1 MEILCWGELLRLSVE
16 FSRWDQLFD
25 SLLWQSVVIGYY
37 DYLLRS
43 SAESSCWDYKF
54 SYSVVSSCWDYPLRL
69 YVDMICCEQLL
80 RLSVETICGDQ
91 LLSISVEIICV
102 SISVEIICGVQLS
115 RLYVEIERWDYLVK
129 AIVAITGTCWDPL
142 LSFVE
147 IICCEQLLLL
157 LCTRVLSIILN
168 SCCYM
173 QGF

>member
-16 FSRWDQLFD
+16 FGRWDQLFH

-43 SAESSCWDYKF
+43 TAEISCWDYKF

-69 YVDMICCEQLL
+69 KVVDIICGEQLL
-80 RLSVETICGDQ
+80 RLSVETICGGQ
-91 LLSISVEIICV
+91 LLR
-102 SISVEIICGVQLS
+102 ISVEIICGVQLS

-142 LSFVE
+142 LSSVE